1 MKPPEPTGGLPGTS
15 RFRLGHRFQ
24 AVLVGIL
31 GLIAAILAVPVVEG
45 RATVFEVF
53 HLAVLVA
60 GLLYGLRGLG
70 SVEVGDDGIVVRR
83 ILRRLLVPIESVRDV
98 ETWWEQR
105 KGKSGLSTLLKGLVV
120 SRDGG
125 PAVYVPLGGDNE
137 RVLAIKEE
145 ILSRVR
151 AAKLR
156 KTPALAALARGT
168 RPVPAWLDELRGLLR
183 RTATFRDQALAPEDA
198 GEVLGDPTATA
209 EQRIGAAVALRALGD
224 EASTEGIRVAAS
236 GTAEPRLRIALEKIA
251 EDDEAAAEIEA
262 ALAAEEPQNR
272 ARS

>member
-1 MKPPEPTGGLPGTS
+1 MKPHDPAGRAGGTT
-15 RFRLGHRFQ
+15 RFRFGHGFRP
-24 AVLVGIL
+24 VVMGIL
-31 GLIAAILAVPVVEG
+31 GLIAGIFLLQLSEG
-45 RATVFEVF
+45 PATLFGAF
-53 HLAVLVA
+53 KFAVLVA
-60 GLLYGLRGLG
+60 ALFYGLRALG

-83 ILRRLLVPIESVRDV
+83 ILQRVVVPIESVRDV

-105 KGKSGLSTLLKGLVV
+105 MSRGGVSTSLKGLVIT
-120 SRDGG
+120 RDGG
-125 PAVYVPLGGDNE
+125 SAVYLPLGDDSD
-137 RVLAIKEE
+137 RLLAIKEE

-151 AAKLR
+151 AAKIR

-168 RPVPAWLDELRGLLR
+168 RPVPAWVDELRSLLR

-198 GEVLGDPTATA
+198 GDVLADPTATT

-224 EASTEGIRVAAS
+224 DSTKEGIRIAAS

-251 EDDEAAAEIEA
+251 EDDDAAAEIEA
-262 ALAAEEPQNR
+262 ALADEAQKR